1 MKINIKINIKMKA
14 TISKWVF
21 ITVGSA
27 TVKDWGK
34 LAYHSIE
41 GGLNGLQI
49 YGVDIVMSPSTNI

>member
-1 MKINIKINIKMKA
+1 MKA

-21 ITVGSA
+21 ITAGSA

-49 YGVDIVMSPSTNI
+49 MEWILLCLLHKYIIMSYSER

>member
-1 MKINIKINIKMKA
+1 MNT

-41 GGLNGLQI
+41 DGLNTLQI
-49 YGVDIVMSPSTNI
+49 YGMDIVMFPSTNI

>member
-1 MKINIKINIKMKA
+1 MNT

-41 GGLNGLQI
+41 DGLNILQT
-49 YGVDIVMSPSTNI
+49 YGMDIVMFPSTNI